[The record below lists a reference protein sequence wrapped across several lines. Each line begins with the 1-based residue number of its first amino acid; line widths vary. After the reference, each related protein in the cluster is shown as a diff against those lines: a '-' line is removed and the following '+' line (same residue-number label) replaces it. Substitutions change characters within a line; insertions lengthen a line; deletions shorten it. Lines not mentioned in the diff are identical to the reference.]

1 MVHCFQA
8 SVTADISQ
16 LKVRQRGCVAILT
29 GTVSSR
35 SLLNRLV
42 DLAIKVEGAALV
54 DIYRMRFADE
64 EHLTEELAA

>member
-1 MVHCFQA
+1 M
-8 SVTADISQ
+8 
-16 LKVRQRGCVAILT
+16 AILT